1 MKLNTFENL
10 FSSVGEKGRVEFFTL
25 IFCNFIL
32 AVFLNLIYFPWLDS
46 AEPRLGLIL
55 YPVMLLFAVAI
66 SLIQV
71 WISVIAYI
79 HRLHDI
85 GLGGGW
91 AFLTFIPIINF
102 IFLLY
107 LLLMK
112 GQPSGYFK
120 SKENFT
126 KSKENFADEYN
137 LRNFDYDYKG
147 YKIYKS
153 PKFYWHDK
161 DYFLSAK
168 DIEAHIED
176 LLLEGVS

>member
-1 MKLNTFENL
+1 MKLKTFESL
-10 FSSVGEKGRVEFFTL
+10 FSSVGEKGRVEFVSL

-46 AEPRLGLIL
+46 MELRLGLIL

-71 WISVIAYI
+71 WIGVIAYI

-112 GQPSGYFK
+112 GQPSGHF
-120 SKENFT
+120 

-147 YKIYKS
+147 YKVYKS

>member
-1 MKLNTFENL
+1 ML
-10 FSSVGEKGRVEFFTL
+10 GFF
-25 IFCNFIL
+25 INF
-32 AVFLNLIYFPWLDS
+32 IYFPWLES
-46 AEPRLGLIL
+46 IEPRLGFIL
-55 YPVMLLFAVAI
+55 YAIMGLIAVAI
-66 SLIQV
+66 LLIQV
-71 WISVIAYI
+71 CIHVIAYI

-91 AFLTFIPIINF
+91 FFLSFIPIINF
-102 IFLLY
+102 IFLFY
-107 LLLMK
+107 LLLRK
-112 GQPSGYFK
+112 GQQSVYF
-120 SKENFT
+120 

-147 YKIYKS
+147 YKVYKS